1 MAQKPQE
8 AKDKTST
15 QTQSQ
20 GTQQTQ
26 PSQQTGSQQQSQGMT
41 RGGSSQQQRGMSR
54 QERFAPQSPFS
65 FMRRFSEEMDRLFDD
80 FGFGGS
86 MLSPRSGLGS
96 SLISPGWGSD
106 IERSMWSPQ
115 IDVSQRGNDL
125 VIHADLPGL
134 TKDDINVDIE
144 DDQIILRGERRDER
158 EQNEQGIYH
167 SERSYGSFYR
177 AIPLPRGV
185 DAEQAN
191 ATFQNGVLEITV
203 PLPTQQSRGRK
214 LEINEGGTSRQTGE
228 QSKTAKQQMEK

>member
-1 MAQKPQE
+1 
-8 AKDKTST
+8 
-15 QTQSQ
+15 
-20 GTQQTQ
+20 
-26 PSQQTGSQQQSQGMT
+26 
-41 RGGSSQQQRGMSR
+41 
-54 QERFAPQSPFS
+54 
-65 FMRRFSEEMDRLFDD
+65 MRRFSEEMDRLFDD

>member
-8 AKDKTST
+8 AKDKTGT

-20 GTQQTQ
+20 GMQQTQ
-26 PSQQTGSQQQSQGMT
+26 PSQQTGSQQQSQSMT
-41 RGGSSQQQRGMSR
+41 RGGSSPQQRGLSR
-54 QERFAPQSPFS
+54 QERFAPQSPFT

-86 MLSPRSGLGS
+86 LLSPRSSFGS
-96 SLISPGWGSD
+96 SLLSPGWGRD
-106 IERSMWSPQ
+106 IEHSMWSPQ

-144 DDQIILRGERRDER
+144 DNQIILRGERRDEH

-177 AIPLPRGV
+177 AIPLPQGV
-185 DAEQAN
+185 NPEQAN

-203 PLPTQQSRGRK
+203 PMPAQQSRGRK
-214 LEINEGGTSRQTGE
+214 LEISEGGTSRQTGGE
-228 QSKTAKQQMEK
+228 QNKTAKQ